1 MFTSANDTAVVVVV
15 VLSFCVLAS
24 YWLDGCIDTI
34 IWISNTFT
42 TIDNVYFIF
51 SHLHISMY
59 VCVYYTASKLQTMDR

>member
-1 MFTSANDTAVVVVV
+1 MLTSANDTAVVVV
-15 VLSFCVLAS
+15 LSFCTLAS

-51 SHLHISMY
+51 SPCMCIY
-59 VCVYYTASKLQTMDR
+59 VYGKQAAGNG